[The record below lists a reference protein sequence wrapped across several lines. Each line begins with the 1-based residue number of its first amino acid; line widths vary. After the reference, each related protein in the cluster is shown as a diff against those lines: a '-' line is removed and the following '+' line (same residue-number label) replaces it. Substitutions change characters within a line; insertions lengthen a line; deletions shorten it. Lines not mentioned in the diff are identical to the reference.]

1 MKKIVLLLTLLLTIT
16 TLNAQ
21 WVSPGDG
28 TTYTLTDLAEIGCV
42 HHDYAN
48 SVYSIMTDITISA
61 TDKLYVNGN
70 DEPNSL
76 LFNEN
81 DLTLT
86 IKGAMVV
93 EGMEDSHYFIG
104 MPVYAEHGR
113 IRFEDASDPSHFS
126 RCSFADL
133 SGIQIIGSDVA
144 FENCN
149 ILNFNTFYQSS
160 TVSFSNCS
168 PVFTHCSFHDNEGAA
183 ISSPANGQVSPQ
195 IITCTFENNVT
206 ANANQPQINLGP
218 GATDTIRI
226 VGCTIEGGNNM
237 VGGIA
242 IADLMANG
250 ATKVLIQNNYIA
262 NGSFGYDQEGIHISS
277 IIKGNQIVNN
287 SYTDNPMINGSGIN
301 LYGVDENN
309 KTIIRNNIITGNL
322 WGVTVF
328 SAGDA
333 NLGTEDDWGHNQI
346 HDNGN
351 GGVIYD
357 LYNNSTNTV
366 MAVGNYWGTSNE
378 QEIEDHI
385 FHQLDDPSLGLVN
398 YIPFLNDD
406 GVDETLSTDFEVW
419 PNPVANSC
427 FMLTLEEA
435 IPSEVTIYNLK
446 GQIVKKQKI
455 DNQVNDIN
463 VESMSNGIYFI
474 EVKNISGKTS
484 KKIVIR

>member
-1 MKKIVLLLTLLLTIT
+1 MSKHINKLTLSIVCLFFFAQ

-93 EGMEDSHYFIG
+93 EGTEDSHYYIG

-113 IRFEDASDPSHFS
+113 IRFEEASEPSHFS

-133 SGIQIIGSDVA
+133 SGIQIIGSDAA
-144 FENCN
+144 FDNCQ
-149 ILNFNTFYQSS
+149 IIGFNTFSQSS
-160 TVSFSNCS
+160 AINFSNCN
-168 PVFTHCSFHDNEGAA
+168 PIFTDCSFRNNQGVA
-183 ISSPANGQVSPQ
+183 ISSPANGQGSPR
-195 IITCTFENNVT
+195 IVNCSFENNVT
-206 ANANQPQINLGP
+206 SNANQPQINLGP
-218 GATDTIRI
+218 GSNDTIRI

-277 IIKGNQIVNN
+277 IIEGNQIVNN
-287 SYTDNPMINGSGIN
+287 SHTDNPMVNGSGIN

-309 KTIIRNNIITGNL
+309 NAIIRNNIITGNL

-328 SAGDA
+328 YAGDA

-357 LYNNSTNTV
+357 LYNNSTSDI
-366 MAVGNYWGTSNE
+366 MAVGNYWGTTNE

-385 FHQLDDPSLGLVN
+385 FHQLDDASLGLVN
-398 YIPFLNDD
+398 YIPF
-406 GVDETLSTDFEVW
+406 STDDAIEEAENTAFDVS
-419 PNPVANSC
+419 PNPAQGSFIVEGQGTMTITNTLGQTI
-427 FMLTLEEA
+427 LTMEIDGKESIALPRGLYVVRLGDA
-435 IPSEVTIYNLK
+435 TQKV
-446 GQIVKKQKI
+446 IV
-455 DNQVNDIN
+455 
-463 VESMSNGIYFI
+463 E
-474 EVKNISGKTS
+474 
-484 KKIVIR
+484 

>member
-21 WVSPGDG
+21 WVSTGDG

-183 ISSPANGQVSPQ
+183 ISSPANGQGSPQ
-195 IITCTFENNVT
+195 IINCTFENNVT

-357 LYNNSTNTV
+357 LYNNSPGDI
-366 MAVGNYWGTSNE
+366 MAVGNDWGTSDP
-378 QEIEDHI
+378 QVIEDHI
-385 FHQLDDPSLGLVN
+385 VHQLDDSSLGLVVFV
-398 YIPFLNDD
+398 PFID
-406 GVDETLSTDFEVW
+406 VDAIGEEETTTFEVA
-419 PNPVANSC
+419 PNPAQGRFTVNGQGTMTITNS
-427 FMLTLEEA
+427 LGQTIITKEIDGKESITLPRGLYVVRLGDA
-435 IPSEVTIYNLK
+435 TRKV
-446 GQIVKKQKI
+446 IV
-455 DNQVNDIN
+455 
-463 VESMSNGIYFI
+463 E
-474 EVKNISGKTS
+474 
-484 KKIVIR
+484 